1 MRKLAAGFGA
11 GVFQAM
17 LGVNQPRFFN
27 VHVLLYIVDVPVF
40 FVRVAQ
46 MATHS
51 CFDAARAEG
60 AADIDVVSGT
70 DLQPTPAADFDLV
83 ASVASQSSVET

>member
-11 GVFQAM
+11 GVFQTM

-60 AADIDVVSGT
+60 AADVGVTTGCEAYVTQFSNTYVLHAG
-70 DLQPTPAADFDLV
+70 V
-83 ASVASQSSVET
+83 M